1 MDAIAV
7 VDAEMCTASA
17 MAIADVAYR
26 QAVAADV
33 NKVVPDDVKRAEA
46 LRLAGMALDV
56 AGQPQLRTQK
66 SYWAASGALGGMGDF
81 LFMFRSDTLSKAGLW
96 IAQATSGE
104 GKAAVGGWL
113 AFGIMNSLVL
123 AMLEGLRG
131 NLGDEDD
138 EWYQYLGAFGMDVL
152 TNDATALPVVGD
164 MLAKV
169 RAGIMGEPVFES
181 GLSDLVP
188 FGEVFEY
195 GKREVKNIRKGA
207 SWDRHWNATAGLL
220 RAIGS
225 SCAVCQDSTIGPL
238 ANLSSLTMAAAV
250 FANSTKFVQGLIKLG
265 EEVTE

>member
-104 GKAAVGGWL
+104 GKAAVGGGL

-131 NLGDEDD
+131 NLGDDD
-138 EWYQYLGAFGMDVL
+138 DKWYQYLGAFSLDVL

-265 EEVTE
+265 EELSE